1 MTWRWGVE
9 DIDERVNFARSI
21 SPSDFFT
28 MFARLIV
35 SRATFILAFILIPFD
50 ILGRFIGKG
59 LVAVVLGFFVLM
71 FLDIVWL
78 IVWGLLV
85 GTSWIWL
92 RYPWARPFLVLPG
105 MTLAVSAHIFV
116 MIAPDPHKND
126 KYPRI
131 AGEWPLTWLVWSPPD
146 AYFRPN
152 SSIES
157 DNSYRKYTV

>member
-35 SRATFILAFILIPFD
+35 SKVTSVLAFILIPFD

-78 IVWGLLV
+78 IVWGILI

-92 RYPWARPFLVLPG
+92 KYPWARPLLVLPG
-105 MTLAVSAHIFV
+105 MTLAVSAHIFI
-116 MIAPDPHKND
+116 MTAPDPHKNN

-131 AGEWPLTWLVWSPPD
+131 AGEWPLTWLVWRPPD
-146 AYFRPN
+146 AYYQP
-152 SSIES
+152 SSPIDS
-157 DNSYRKYTV
+157 GNSYRKYTI